1 MSTYWCE
8 HAWLGDPLRPAEPGV
23 LIEESAG
30 RVTAVSSTVDSAPAG
45 SHRLPGLTVP
55 GFANAHS
62 HAFHRALRGRTQDG
76 GGTFWTWRERMYQAA
91 ARLDPDSYLRL
102 ARAVYA
108 EMALAGVT
116 AVGEFHYLHHEPS
129 GAGYANPNAMGEA
142 LIEAARQAGIRI
154 CLLDTLYLAGGLTDR
169 GYQPLSPVQQ
179 RFADADVDAW
189 QRRYEKIQLA
199 PHATRGAAI
208 HSVRAVP
215 ETALRGFADRVGDE
229 PLHVHLSEQQAEN
242 EACRAFHGRTP
253 AQLLAEHGLLGPR
266 LTAVHATHPTDGDI
280 TALGTAGAG
289 VCLCPSTEREL
300 ADGIGP
306 ARALVDAGCPL
317 SLGSDS
323 HAVIDPL
330 AEARAVE
337 MHERLATERRGH
349 FTAGELLAAATGTGH
364 AALGRPDAGRLAPGA
379 PADLVTVALDS
390 VRTAGAN
397 DPLAAAVF
405 AATATDVRSVVV
417 NGRPVVEDG
426 RHLIVDD
433 VAGELSATIR
443 EVLA

>member
-1 MSTYWCE
+1 
-8 HAWLGDPLRPAEPGV
+8 
-23 LIEESAG
+23 
-30 RVTAVSSTVDSAPAG
+30 
-45 SHRLPGLTVP
+45 
-55 GFANAHS
+55 
-62 HAFHRALRGRTQDG
+62 
-76 GGTFWTWRERMYQAA
+76 
-91 ARLDPDSYLRL
+91 
-102 ARAVYA
+102 
-108 EMALAGVT
+108 MALAGIT
-116 AVGEFHYLHHEPS
+116 AVGEFHYLHHDPN

-142 LIEAARQAGIRI
+142 LVEAARQAGVRI
-154 CLLDTLYLAGGLTDR
+154 CLLDTLYLTGGLTEA

-179 RFADADVDAW
+179 RFADADADAW
-189 QRRYEKIQLA
+189 QRRYEKLELG

-215 ETALRGFADRVGDE
+215 ETALRGFAERIGDA
-229 PLHVHLSEQQAEN
+229 PLHVHLSEQRAEN
-242 EACRAFHGRTP
+242 EACQAFHGRTP
-253 AQLLAEHGLLGPR
+253 TQLLADHGLLGPN
-266 LTAVHATHPTDGDI
+266 LTAVHATHPAAGDV
-280 TALGTAGAG
+280 TALGAAGVG
-289 VCLCPSTEREL
+289 VCLCPTTEREL

-306 ARALVDAGCPL
+306 ARALVDAGCRL

-337 MHERLATERRGH
+337 MHERLASERRGH

-390 VRTAGAN
+390 VRTAGAD

-405 AATATDVRSVVV
+405 AATAADVRSVLVD
-417 NGRPVVEDG
+417 GRPIVEDG
-426 RHLIVDD
+426 RHLLVDD
-433 VAGELSATIR
+433 VAGELSSTIR

>member
-1 MSTYWCE
+1 MSRYWCE
-8 HAWLGDPLRPAEPGV
+8 YGWLGDPARPAEPGV
-23 LIEESAG
+23 LIDEADG
-30 RVTAVSSTVDSAPAG
+30 VVTAVTAAVHTPPAG
-45 SHRLPGLTVP
+45 ARRLPGLTVP

-62 HAFHRALRGRTQDG
+62 HAFHRALRGRTHDG
-76 GGTFWTWRERMYQAA
+76 GGTFWTWRDRMYQVA

-116 AVGEFHYLHHEPS
+116 AVGEFHYLHHDTN
-129 GAGYANPNAMGEA
+129 GGGYANPNAMGEA

-154 CLLDTLYLAGGLTDR
+154 CLLDTLYLTGGLTER

-179 RFADADVDAW
+179 RFADADADAW
-189 QRRYEKIQLA
+189 QRRYEKIVLA

-215 ETALRGFADRVGDE
+215 ETALRGFTDRIGTA
-229 PLHVHLSEQQAEN
+229 PLHVHLSEQRAEN
-242 EACRAFHGRTP
+242 EACQAFHGRTP
-253 AQLLAEHGLLGPR
+253 TRLLAEHGLLGPD
-266 LTAVHATHPTDGDI
+266 LTAVHVTHPTEADV
-280 TALGTAGAG
+280 AELGAAGVG

-306 ARALVDAGCPL
+306 ARALVDAGCPF

-337 MHERLATERRGH
+337 LDARLATERRGH
-349 FTAGELLAAATGTGH
+349 FAAGELLAAATGTGH
-364 AALGRPDAGRLAPGA
+364 AALGRPDAGRLGPGA
-379 PADLVTVALDS
+379 PADLVTVTLDS
-390 VRTAGAN
+390 VRTAGA
-397 DPLAAAVF
+397 DEPLAAAVF
-405 AATATDVRSVVV
+405 AATATDVRSVIVDGRTVV
-417 NGRPVVEDG
+417 QDG
-426 RHLIVDD
+426 RHLLVDD
-433 VAGELSATIR
+433 VAGELSSAIR

>member
-1 MSTYWCE
+1 VSEYWCE
-8 HAWLGDPLRPAEPGV
+8 YAWLGDPARPAEPGV
-23 LIEESAG
+23 LIEESG
-30 RVTAVSSTVDSAPAG
+30 GVVTTVTSTVDSPPAG
-45 SHRLPGLTVP
+45 ARRLAGLTVP
-55 GFANAHS
+55 GFADAHS
-62 HAFHRALRGRTQDG
+62 HAFHRALRGRTHDG
-76 GGTFWTWRERMYQAA
+76 GGTFWTWRDRMYQVAS
-91 ARLDPDSYLRL
+91 RLDPDSYLRL

-108 EMALAGVT
+108 EMALAGIT
-116 AVGEFHYLHHEPS
+116 AVGEFHYLHHDPN

-142 LIEAARQAGIRI
+142 LVEAARQAGIRI
-154 CLLDTLYLAGGLTDR
+154 CLLDTLYLTGGLTDR

-179 RFADADVDAW
+179 RFADADADAW
-189 QRRYEKIQLA
+189 QRRYEKLELG

-215 ETALRGFADRVGDE
+215 ETALRGFAERIGDA
-229 PLHVHLSEQQAEN
+229 PLHVHLSEQRAEN
-242 EACRAFHGRTP
+242 EACQAFHGRTP
-253 AQLLAEHGLLGPR
+253 TQLLADHGLLGPN
-266 LTAVHATHPTDGDI
+266 LTAVHATHPAAGDV
-280 TALGTAGAG
+280 TALGAAGVG
-289 VCLCPSTEREL
+289 VCLCPTTEREL

-306 ARALVDAGCPL
+306 ARALVDAGCRL

-337 MHERLATERRGH
+337 MHERLASERRGH

-390 VRTAGAN
+390 VRTAGAD
-397 DPLAAAVF
+397 DPLAAVVF
-405 AATATDVRSVVV
+405 AATAADVRSVLVD
-417 NGRPVVEDG
+417 GRPIVEDG
-426 RHLIVDD
+426 RHLLVDD
-433 VAGELSATIR
+433 VAGELSSTIR